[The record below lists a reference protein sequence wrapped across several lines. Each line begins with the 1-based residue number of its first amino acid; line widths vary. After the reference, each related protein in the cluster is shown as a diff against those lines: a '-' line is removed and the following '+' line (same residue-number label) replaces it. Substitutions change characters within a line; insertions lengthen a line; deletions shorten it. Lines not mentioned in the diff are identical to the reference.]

1 MELKEN
7 NAVFFRSLT
16 KKINLIKTDSIESF
30 LELGKITRVH
40 GLKGEIFVSLF
51 SSDKEIPFII
61 KTQSIQI
68 RRNTEIY
75 LETPIQE
82 ARLHKEGLIL
92 QLQGVENREQAELLK
107 GAFLFV
113 PKKIFSSKKGE
124 KIYLCEI
131 LNFTVDDKTRGKLG
145 KIFAF
150 SSNGSQDLL
159 LIKNT
164 KNEQIEI
171 LFIEPFIIHVDFEL
185 KKVQVDLPLNWPGLD
200 FS

>member
-16 KKINLIKTDSIESF
+16 KKTNHIKTDSIESF

-40 GLKGEIFVSLF
+40 GLKGELFVSLF
-51 SSDKEIPFII
+51 SSDKEIPSII

-68 RRNTEIY
+68 RKNTEIH

-107 GAFLFV
+107 GASLFI
-113 PKKIFSSKKGE
+113 PKNIFSSKKGE

-131 LNFTVDDKTRGKLG
+131 LNFTVNDKARGKLG

-164 KNEQIEI
+164 KNEQTEI
-171 LFIEPFIIHVDFEL
+171 PFIEPFIIHIDFAL